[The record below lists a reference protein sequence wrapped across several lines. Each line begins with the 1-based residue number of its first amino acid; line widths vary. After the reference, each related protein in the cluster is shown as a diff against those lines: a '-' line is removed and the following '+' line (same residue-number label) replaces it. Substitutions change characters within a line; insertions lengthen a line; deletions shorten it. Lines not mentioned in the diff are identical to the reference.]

1 MDFIARANPR
11 TAISVLI
18 GLVAFITTS
27 ILIYLAPANPPWIV
41 WVCIADV
48 VVLEVAAGAMYVR
61 GFQTA
66 TGGRQ
71 GVSTASQVAV
81 MWITASL
88 GGTGAGLDWAVITS
102 RIHWP
107 GTAILLLIGLRWVV
121 LGVLTVPILLADT
134 VHLEGQRG
142 LTRIKLE
149 RLNLVD
155 RVESALW
162 ALCAIPV
169 TDQDRTTFQLLT
181 DEVDLIRNRMRGLG
195 STNVGADH
203 ARMGTL
209 VDSFAQEVDAC
220 SAAPAADRS
229 PNIAQLQTTLREISR
244 ELSRPVFPP
253 VR

>member
-1 MDFIARANPR
+1 MEFIAKANPR

-18 GLVAFITTS
+18 ALAAFITTS
-27 ILIYLAPANPPWIV
+27 FLIYLAPLNPPWIV

-48 VVLEVAAGAMYVR
+48 VVLEAAAGWMVLR

-66 TGGRQ
+66 TGSRQ
-71 GVSTASQVAV
+71 GVSTASQMAV

-88 GGTGAGLDWAVITS
+88 GLTGAGLDFSVITS
-102 RIHWP
+102 RIQWP
-107 GTAILLLIGLRWVV
+107 GTAILLLIGLRWVI
-121 LGVLTVPILLADT
+121 LAILTVPILLADT
-134 VHLEGQRG
+134 VHIEGQRG
-142 LTRIKLE
+142 LARIKLE

-169 TDQDRTTFQLLT
+169 TDQDRTAFQLLT
-181 DEVDLIRNRMRGLG
+181 DEVDLIRNRIRGLG

-203 ARMGTL
+203 GRMGTL
-209 VDSFAQEVDAC
+209 VDSFAQQVDAC
-220 SAAPAADRS
+220 SAAPAADRG

>member
-18 GLVAFITTS
+18 GLTAFITTS
-27 ILIYLAPANPPWIV
+27 ILIYFAPSNPPWIV

-48 VVLEVAAGAMYVR
+48 VVLEAAAGAMVLR

-66 TGGRQ
+66 TGSRQ
-71 GVSTASQVAV
+71 GVSTASQMAV
-81 MWITASL
+81 MWITAIL
-88 GGTGAGLDWAVITS
+88 GLVGARLDIGVILGWVYWSGTFT
-102 RIHWP
+102 
-107 GTAILLLIGLRWVV
+107 LLLIGLRWVV
-121 LGVLTVPILLADT
+121 LGLFTVPILLADT
-134 VHLEGQRG
+134 VHIEGQRG

-169 TDQDRTTFQLLT
+169 TDQDRTAFQLLT
-181 DEVDLIRNRMRGLG
+181 DEVDLIRNRIRGLG

-203 ARMGTL
+203 GRMGTL
-209 VDSFAQEVDAC
+209 VDSFAQQVDAC
-220 SAAPAADRS
+220 SAAPPADRS
-229 PNIAQLQTTLREISR
+229 PNIVQLQTTLREISR

>member
-18 GLVAFITTS
+18 VLAAFITTS
-27 ILIYLAPANPPWIV
+27 ILIFFAPSNPPWIV

-48 VVLEVAAGAMYVR
+48 VVLEVVAGAMVLP

-66 TGGRQ
+66 TGTRQ
-71 GVSTASQVAV
+71 GVSTASQIAV
-81 MWITASL
+81 MWITVGL
-88 GGTGAGLDWAVITS
+88 GVTGAWLNIDVIAS
-102 RIHWP
+102 WVHWS
-107 GTAILLLIGLRWVV
+107 GTLILLLIGLRWVV
-121 LGVLTVPILLADT
+121 LGILTVPILLADT
-134 VHLEGQRG
+134 VHIEGQRG

-169 TDQDRTTFQLLT
+169 TDQDRTSFQLLT
-181 DEVDLIRNRMRGLG
+181 GEVDLIRNRIRGLG

-203 ARMGTL
+203 AKMGAL
-209 VDSFAQEVDAC
+209 VDSFAQQVDAC
-220 SAAPAADRS
+220 SAAPSADRS
-229 PNIAQLQTTLREISR
+229 PNIAQLQTT
-244 ELSRPVFPP
+244 V
-253 VR
+253 